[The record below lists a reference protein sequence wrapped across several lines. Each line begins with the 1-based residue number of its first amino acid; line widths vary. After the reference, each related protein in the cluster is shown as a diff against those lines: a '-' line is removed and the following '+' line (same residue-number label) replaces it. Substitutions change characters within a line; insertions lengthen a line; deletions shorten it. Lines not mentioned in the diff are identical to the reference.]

1 MPKTAADSKSIE
13 TYAQLNAA
21 LDGEVV
27 VDIGQVGP
35 LSRKVLKQAM
45 RAGMLVSWRGKWF
58 PIAGAQYGI
67 GPLKTCWGTP
77 EVYAAIRAMDEG
89 IRQPAA

>member
-1 MPKTAADSKSIE
+1 MPTKTVATDKPE

-35 LSRKVLKQAM
+35 LSRDVLKQAV
-45 RAGMLVSWRGKWF
+45 RAGRLVTWRGKWF

-77 EVYAAIRAMDEG
+77 EAYAAIRGIDEAN
-89 IRQPAA
+89 RRRAA